1 MEYKELSNQVKT
13 VLGTLKKLSKNK
25 EDFSVSYS
33 HISKVSQLEYTMVS
47 SCLRILREKNF
58 IAVTSGGGAVTNIYK
73 FLQEVPDD
81 AINRVPTPKKEKTVK
96 INEENQNKKE
106 ESNKKPAQ
114 KHYYRRKNKP

>member
-33 HISKVSQLEYTMVS
+33 DISKVSKLEYTMVS

-73 FLQEVPDD
+73 FLQEVPED
-81 AINRVPTPKKEKTVK
+81 AVNRVPDPQKLKPKIETKP
-96 INEENQNKKE
+96 
-106 ESNKKPAQ
+106 ESNKKDEKKPQQ